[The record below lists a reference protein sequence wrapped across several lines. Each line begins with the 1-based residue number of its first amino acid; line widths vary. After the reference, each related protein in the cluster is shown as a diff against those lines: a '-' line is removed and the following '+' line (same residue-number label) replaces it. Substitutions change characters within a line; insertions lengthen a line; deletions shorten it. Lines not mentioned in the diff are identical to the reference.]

1 MSSKKTSLSVDASLA
16 TCLDFASRVLSS
28 SASAQ
33 EMCTKATLAPIVVD
47 AHRYG
52 QQMMRQL
59 DTAPIRD
66 LRKLFRLLRGNQE
79 QQQGG
84 NASDSPLESLAIAD
98 VTWDFEGIVTHT
110 LEMELLELEERAATS
125 KTSICVVFTTSTLAL
140 KGEQAI
146 IWFPKENFQSECDL
160 DGLRGTKKRHYLLY
174 VCPGRIKVVKS
185 VAELIK
191 KMYEQLP
198 SIRGS
203 DAKYNVWT
211 VIRKSQPS
219 NQRDQQSRFSPIE
232 PRRSMGDNDQ
242 VEASMTRKTEDAVP
256 ICPERSPTPEQQE
269 QGTQSSRCF
278 RLVPARS
285 DEGTSSAK
293 QKALSMFT
301 FEATSTI
308 CKSPEATSCEQ
319 LQQESEPQEQE
330 QEQEQEEDREDD
342 ESAAEADKEDASETV
357 LSSSKAAESPAA
369 SRDRPARACSGRSVL
384 SASLGAFQKGRDDT
398 NSEIQHGESAGLKPC
413 LTWQSCDGKLKRGFV
428 KSPRTETDRPVVECD
443 GKTVVDLQRTDE
455 PEECDQMGESR
466 EGLQYWMVGGS
477 AASDECSLAPSI
489 FAFGS
494 APQSNQEE
502 SYTSREMIDSPMD
515 PILPGESTELHHRD
529 GSSWIEPIAS
539 SSGDWGVPPPHPE
552 AVQSPVLSISS
563 AEMEKVELVQQT
575 EFIPPNYRDKLGAR
589 VWWELEYTA
598 RKLEQQEQQERQQHR
613 SRRKDTYLSKPEPEK
628 DSVWQTSK
636 LPTTEARRSSR
647 RVQPTGWSKADNICT
662 EKRAKLSEVESG
674 AASDTLET
682 PTISVLLA
690 ATRVDT
696 YTRSPIPA
704 PVLRESE
711 GPLDYEASSCSPHQL
726 LDEKRAPSLLEDPD
740 TASEAPSPP
749 VNASN
754 SPSEVEAIGNA
765 MEGFNTLTADQA
777 GGEEGVASVGNR
789 VKQSSAQDSNEPDRG
804 TVKAPLPRKP
814 SFAQDSVN
822 KLRRVENM
830 LQSTITTS
838 DGDSVD
844 DLGEEDEA
852 SAQSMW
858 ASTRTSYEREP
869 KKPNRSVEVDEKDH
883 LTTTEAVSVV
893 PFTVRGRVPIRIHS
907 SSSKIYGSATF
918 EAQLDNEDDTSSSTT
933 LPTTPSNTTT
943 FEKKA
948 RRPVPASTVAP
959 TKYPPPPAAAFI
971 DLESHT
977 TVQTGPS
984 RQDKLTELRQKK
996 LRKLQQAR
1004 DLSIRQ
1010 QQTPHKAPSSFSS
1023 STHSKKPSNRQLMQ
1037 NALEFTL
1044 LAGGSMEKERTAA
1057 LLALA
1062 QSSCD
1067 NFVVL
1072 LKSAKEFQ
1080 FRALYENH
1088 VARDEVVRIFS
1099 LVPASSS
1106 TAPAL
1111 LTSNDVVAQFF
1122 KYSSAKKQFLPV
1134 ATRSFTTKTD
1144 AFALVDQFVS
1154 KTSKKKRS
1162 LLLI

>member
-52 QQMMRQL
+52 QQAMRQL
-59 DTAPIRD
+59 DTVPIRD

-79 QQQGG
+79 QQRGG

-98 VTWDFEGIVTHT
+98 VTWDFEGIVADT
-110 LEMELLELEERAATS
+110 LEMELLELEERAETS
-125 KTSICVVFTTSTLAL
+125 KASICVVFTTSTLAL

-160 DGLRGTKKRHYLLY
+160 DGLRGSKKRHYLLY
-174 VCPGRIKVVKS
+174 VCPGRVKVVKS

-211 VIRKSQPS
+211 VIRKSEPS
-219 NQRDQQSRFSPIE
+219 NQRDQQSRFPPIE
-232 PRRSMGDNDQ
+232 PRRSMEDSDQ
-242 VEASMTRKTEDAVP
+242 VETSMVRKTEDAVP

-269 QGTQSSRCF
+269 QGIQSSRRF

-285 DEGTSSAK
+285 DEGISSAK

-301 FEATSTI
+301 FGVTSTT

-319 LQQESEPQEQE
+319 LQQESEPQG
-330 QEQEQEEDREDD
+330 QEQEEDDEDNEDD
-342 ESAAEADKEDASETV
+342 EAVTEAEEGDASETIP
-357 LSSSKAAESPAA
+357 SSSKVVESPAT
-369 SRDRPARACSGRSVL
+369 SRDRPARSCPSRSVL
-384 SASLGAFQKGRDDT
+384 SASLGALQKGRRDP
-398 NSEIQHGESAGLKPC
+398 NSEIQDGESAGLKPC
-413 LTWQSCDGKLKRGFV
+413 LTWQSCDGKLKRSFV
-428 KSPRTETDRPVVECD
+428 RPPRTEADRPVVECA
-443 GKTVVDLQRTDE
+443 GKTVVDLQCTDD
-455 PEECDQMGESR
+455 PEESDRMGESR
-466 EGLQYWMVGGS
+466 EGLQCWMVGGS

-489 FAFGS
+489 FASGS

-502 SYTSREMIDSPMD
+502 SVTSKEMIDSPMD
-515 PILPGESTELHHRD
+515 LIPPGENTELHLRD
-529 GSSWIEPIAS
+529 DSSWIEPIAS
-539 SSGDWGVPPPHPE
+539 SSGDWDVPPPHPE
-552 AVQSPVLSISS
+552 AVQSPVLSSSS

-575 EFIPPNYRDKLGAR
+575 EFTPPNYRDKLGAR

-628 DSVWQTSK
+628 DSVRQTPE

-647 RVQPTGWSKADNICT
+647 RVQPTGWSKVGNIST
-662 EKRAKLSEVESG
+662 EKRAKLWKVESG

-682 PTISVLLA
+682 PTISVPLA

-696 YTRSPIPA
+696 HTRSPIPA
-704 PVLRESE
+704 PVLRESG
-711 GPLDYEASSCSPHQL
+711 GPLDYEASSSIPRQL
-726 LDEKRAPSLLEDPD
+726 LDETRAPSLLEDPD
-740 TASEAPSPP
+740 TASEAPSPL
-749 VNASN
+749 VNTSN
-754 SPSEVEAIGNA
+754 SPSEVEATGEA
-765 MEGFNTLTADQA
+765 MEGFNTLPADQA
-777 GGEEGVASVGNR
+777 GDEECVANIGDPVE
-789 VKQSSAQDSNEPDRG
+789 QSSVQDSDEPDRS
-804 TVKAPLPRKP
+804 TVKASLPRKP
-814 SFAQDSVN
+814 SFAKDGVN

-830 LQSTITTS
+830 PESTITTS
-838 DGDSVD
+838 DGDSMD

-869 KKPNRSVEVDEKDH
+869 KKPNKSIEAGENGR
-883 LTTTEAVSVV
+883 LTTTEAVPVV

-907 SSSKIYGSATF
+907 SSSKIYSSAAF
-918 EAQLDNEDDTSSSTT
+918 EAQLDSEDDTSSPTT
-933 LPTTPSNTTT
+933 LPKTPSNATIY
-943 FEKKA
+943 EKKA
-948 RRPVPASTVAP
+948 RRPAPTSTVAP
-959 TKYPPPPAAAFI
+959 MKYPPPPAAAFI
-971 DLESHT
+971 DFESHT
-977 TVQTGPS
+977 AVQTGPS

-1004 DLSIRQ
+1004 ELSIRQ

-1023 STHSKKPSNRQLMQ
+1023 STHGKKPSNRQLMQ

-1062 QSSCD
+1062 QSNCD

-1154 KTSKKKRS
+1154 KTTKKKRS